1 MTSALLR
8 STKVKDKLFKKF
20 QKSPTAENKLHYCR
34 YKNIFTSVKRR
45 AEKEYLHVKMEQAKG
60 NLRETWKIIKSV
72 INKKQNDSSYPDS
85 FNHGDTIIHN
95 TEEISNKFNDFSVT
109 IGPKLDARIDQASV
123 SFKQFLNDKTVEDS
137 FFICP
142 SSSDEIF
149 RIIEVCKNKYS
160 SGWDN
165 IPMAIMKTVGTFIA
179 APFAHI
185 CNLSFATGIFPSDMK
200 TAKVTPI
207 YKSDARNEFSNYR
220 PISLL
225 PNFSKILEKFM
236 CNRLTEFLDKNKVL
250 YEQQYGFRQ
259 NLSTDFALI
268 ELSDKIAEAIDNR
281 KFMLG
286 IFVDLSKAFDT
297 LNHDIL
303 LHKLMTYGVRGIAI
317 DWFSSYLKN
326 GDQFVN
332 FNNVLST
339 RSKITTGVPQSSILG
354 PFLFILYINDL
365 CNSSQLLRFIL

>member
-1 MTSALLR
+1 MASKIAELCR
-8 STKVKDKLFKKF
+8 RQQQDSSFLFRF
-20 QKSPTAENKLHYCR
+20 LVKSPNAENKLHYCN

-45 AEKEYLHVKMEQAKG
+45 AEKKYIHVKLEQAKG

-85 FNHGDTIIHN
+85 FKHEDTLIQN
-95 TEEISNKFNDFSVT
+95 TEEISNKFNDFFVT
-109 IGPKLDARIDQASV
+109 IGPKLYAKIDQASV
-123 SFKQFLNDKTVEDS
+123 SFKQFLNDKTVKDS
-137 FFICP
+137 FYISP
-142 SSSDEIF
+142 SSPDEIV

-165 IPMAIMKTVGTFIA
+165 IPMAVIKTVGTYIA

-185 CNLSFATGIFPSDMK
+185 CNLSFATGVFLSDMK

-207 YKSDARNEFSNYR
+207 YKSDARDEFSNYR

-225 PNFSKILEKFM
+225 LNFSKILEKLM

-268 ELSDKIAEAIDNR
+268 ELSDRIAEAID
-281 KFMLG
+281 K
-286 IFVDLSKAFDT
+286 
-297 LNHDIL
+297 
-303 LHKLMTYGVRGIAI
+303 
-317 DWFSSYLKN
+317 
-326 GDQFVN
+326 
-332 FNNVLST
+332 
-339 RSKITTGVPQSSILG
+339 KIHVGNICGPAQSI
-354 PFLFILYINDL
+354 
-365 CNSSQLLRFIL
+365 